1 MTIFKERVKIVI
13 SALITVTFITYIDE
27 GEGDLNEAF
36 RYFTQIGKHF
46 SKNVNLMFSNAIV
59 YYLY

>member
-27 GEGDLNEAF
+27 GEGDLIEAF
-36 RYFTQIGKHF
+36 RYFTRIGKCF
-46 SKNVNLMFSNAIV
+46 SKNVNLMCSNAKV